1 MKKGLLA
8 AIFVALLC
16 AGGASAYALR
26 TIMLSPGHC
35 KRIGHTKICARAAKT
50 RTTTVTTTVA
60 VSGIGKTFSGNGDS
74 TLAPLTLTT
83 GDEVH
88 WTAQPDSDGNNFFDV
103 SSSPDDVNFVEFD
116 NGDGATSG
124 SSFIPAGTYTFSV
137 GASATWS
144 ISF

>member
-1 MKKGLLA
+1 MKKGLIA
-8 AIFVALLC
+8 AIFVALVC

-35 KRIGHTKICARAAKT
+35 KRIGHTKVCAKQAKT
-50 RTTTVTTTVA
+50 KTVTTTVA

-83 GDEVH
+83 GDEIH
-88 WTAQPDSDGNNFFDV
+88 WTAQPDSGGDNFFDV
-103 SSSPDDVNFVEFD
+103 TSASDDANFVQFD

-124 SSFIPAGTYTFSV
+124 STFIPAGTYMFTV
-137 GASATWS
+137 DASATWS
-144 ISF
+144 LSF

>member
-1 MKKGLLA
+1 MKKGLIA
-8 AIFVALLC
+8 AIFVALVC

-35 KRIGHTKICARAAKT
+35 KRIGHTKVCAKRVKT
-50 RTTTVTTTVA
+50 KTVTTTVGVA
-60 VSGIGKTFSGNGDS
+60 GIGKTFTGNGDS
-74 TLAPLTLTT
+74 TLAPLTLVT

-88 WTAQPDSDGNNFFDV
+88 WTAQPDSDGDNFFDV
-103 SSSPDDVNFVEFD
+103 TSSSDDANFVEFD

-124 SSFIPAGTYTFSV
+124 SPFIPAGTYTFSV

-144 ISF
+144 LSF

>member
-1 MKKGLLA
+1 MRKGLLVA
-8 AIFVALLC
+8 TVVALVC
-16 AGGASAYALR
+16 AGGASAYALH

-35 KRIGHTKICARAAKT
+35 KRIGHTKVCAKRVKT
-50 RTTTVTTTVA
+50 KTVTTTVGVA
-60 VSGIGKTFSGNGDS
+60 GIGKTFTGNGDS

-88 WTAQPDSDGNNFFDV
+88 WTAQPDSDGDNFFDV
-103 SSSPDDVNFVEFD
+103 TSSSDDANFVEFD

-124 SSFIPAGTYTFSV
+124 STFIPAGTYTFSV

-144 ISF
+144 LSF